1 MSINIKDKQK
11 EGFNMK
17 KIKFMKMLTYV
28 CTVVVLVG
36 CADNSNYDKD
46 KETPQTQIQEQEN
59 KVENQK
65 TEETHEGLVETSVE
79 TAIELE
85 WETEKITDLYGPVEV
100 SQLDY
105 DSFQSRMTDEEW
117 KGFQRYF
124 PVLKENVEF
133 HYTGFGDEVE
143 LNKDE
148 EPLKDGEYLL
158 FERYTSEEVMDI
170 NHFTEIWSDDDVCK
184 VEDIRI
190 LDLDGD
196 GIQELII
203 QWTPVGEILVL
214 HREKD
219 EFYAWGATYRAF
231 EGLQT
236 NGVYISS
243 GGAGSNSWQRI
254 RFDNGSWL
262 EETLFEEDWGK
273 YYVSGELVDEDTFLQ
288 QVDFYETDEVTRYV
302 PRPYPDGIVKIYNES
317 EKDGIMK
324 TYCEMEDG
332 TWECDGTSYLYRLVL
347 FGRTPNAVKDSRYV
361 VLTDN
366 EKLTFEEVSKSMYS
380 SSMEYINKVMEG
392 SVIVEW
398 NW

>member
-1 MSINIKDKQK
+1 MLVHKKNKQK

-17 KIKFMKMLTYV
+17 KIKFMKMLTCV

-36 CADNSNYDKD
+36 CADNSNYDID
-46 KETPQTQIQEQEN
+46 KEAPQTQIQEQEN

-65 TEETHEGLVETSVE
+65 TEETHEGPAETSVE
-79 TAIELE
+79 TVTELE
-85 WETEKITDLYGPVEV
+85 PETEKITDLYGPVEV

-105 DSFQSRMTDEEW
+105 DSFQSRMTDKEW
-117 KGFQRYF
+117 EGFQQYF

-133 HYTGFGDEVE
+133 HYADFGVE
-143 LNKDE
+143 LNRNGE
-148 EPLKDGEYLL
+148 SLKEGEYHL
-158 FERYTSEEVMDI
+158 FNSYISDEVMDI
-170 NHFTEIWSDDDVCK
+170 DHFAEMWSDDVWK
-184 VEDIRI
+184 IEDIRI

-236 NGVYISS
+236 NGVYIGS
-243 GGAGSNSWQRI
+243 GGAGANRWKRI
-254 RFDNGSWL
+254 QFDNGSWL

-273 YYVSGELVDEDTFLQ
+273 YYVNGEPVDEDTFLK
-288 QVDFYETDEVTRYV
+288 QVDFYETDEVTRYEPKQNAV
-302 PRPYPDGIVKIYNES
+302 GIAKIYNAS
-317 EKDGIMK
+317 ENGVLK
-324 TYCEMEDG
+324 TYYEMEDG
-332 TWECDGTSYLYRLVL
+332 TWECDGISYPFRLVL
-347 FGRTPNAVKDSRYV
+347 SGRTPTAVMDSCFV

-366 EKLTFEEVSKSMYS
+366 EKLTFEEVSTSLYS
-380 SSMEYINKVMEG
+380 SSMEYINKVMKG

-398 NW
+398 N

>member
-1 MSINIKDKQK
+1 MLVHKKNKQK

-17 KIKFMKMLTYV
+17 KIKLMKMLMCV

-36 CADNSNYDKD
+36 CANNSNYDKD
-46 KETPQTQIQEQEN
+46 KEAPQTQIQEQEN

-65 TEETHEGLVETSVE
+65 TEETHEDLAETNVE
-79 TAIELE
+79 TATELE
-85 WETEKITDLYGPVEV
+85 PETEKITDLYGPVEV

-117 KGFQRYF
+117 EGFQQYF
-124 PVLKENVEF
+124 PVLKENAKF
-133 HYTGFGDEVE
+133 HYADFGVE
-143 LNKDE
+143 LNRNGESLKEDE
-148 EPLKDGEYLL
+148 YHL
-158 FERYTSEEVMDI
+158 FNSYISDEVMDI
-170 NHFTEIWSDDDVCK
+170 DHFAEMWSDDVWK
-184 VEDIRI
+184 IEDIRV

-219 EFYAWGATYRAF
+219 EFYAWEATYRAF

-236 NGVYISS
+236 NGVYIGS
-243 GGAGSNSWQRI
+243 GGAGANRWKRI
-254 RFDNGSWL
+254 QFDNGNWL

-273 YYVSGELVDEDTFLQ
+273 YYVNGEPVDEDTFLK
-288 QVDFYETDEVTRYV
+288 QVDFYETDEVTRYEPKQNTV
-302 PRPYPDGIVKIYNES
+302 GIAKVYNAS
-317 EKDGIMK
+317 ENGVLK
-324 TYCEMEDG
+324 TYYEMEDG
-332 TWECDGTSYLYRLVL
+332 TWECEGTSYPFRLVL
-347 FGRTPNAVKDSRYV
+347 SGRTPTAVMDSCFV

-366 EKLTFEEVSKSMYS
+366 EKLTFEEVSTSLYS
-380 SSMEYINKVMEG
+380 SSMEYINKVMKG

-398 NW
+398 N